1 MGRSAKQTAAAAER
15 NRRPILEV
23 LRRILPD
30 TGRILEIASGT
41 GQHVVAF
48 AEAYPELNWC
58 PSDPD
63 PSARASIAAWV
74 QDSGGGNVAAPT
86 NIDVTEPCW
95 FGKPGQGFDAIV
107 CINLLHVSPWAACE
121 GLMAGAAGLL
131 EQPGILYLYGPFM
144 RHGTHTSEGNEA
156 FDENLRRQNPAW
168 GLRDVDDIAA
178 CARQN
183 GLQLDE
189 IVEMPANNLSLIFR

>member
-86 NIDVTEPCW
+86 NIDVTEPGW

-121 GLMAGAAGLL
+121 GLMAGAVGLL
-131 EQPGILYLYGPFM
+131 ERPGFLYLYGPFM
-144 RHGTHTSEGNEA
+144 RHGTHTSEGNKA
-156 FDENLRRQNPAW
+156 FDKELRRQNLAW
-168 GLRDVDDIAA
+168 GLRDVDDVAA

-183 GLQLDE
+183 GLQLDG

>member
-1 MGRSAKQTAAAAER
+1 MGRSAKQTVAAAER

-86 NIDVTEPCW
+86 NIDVTEPGW
-95 FGKPGQGFDAIV
+95 FVMAVPDERG
-107 CINLLHVSPWAACE
+107 VSDVRTA
-121 GLMAGAAGLL
+121 L
-131 EQPGILYLYGPFM
+131 EVLKQTIKC
-144 RHGTHTSEGNEA
+144 N
-156 FDENLRRQNPAW
+156 
-168 GLRDVDDIAA
+168 
-178 CARQN
+178 
-183 GLQLDE
+183 
-189 IVEMPANNLSLIFR
+189 